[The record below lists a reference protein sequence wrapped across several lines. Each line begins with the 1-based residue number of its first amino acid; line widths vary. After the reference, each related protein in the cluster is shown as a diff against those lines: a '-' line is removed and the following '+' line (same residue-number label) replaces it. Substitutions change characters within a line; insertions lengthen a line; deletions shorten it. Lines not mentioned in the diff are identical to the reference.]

1 MTTYGKESGIAITT
15 ARVKNFRSL
24 ADIEVDLSDLTVLIG
39 ANNAGKTSF
48 LDALFAAVGAG
59 RRSLGADDVR
69 LAPGEV
75 TAPKSREVLI
85 DILLRPISS
94 DSKVADKYP
103 EGSFWTSLWG
113 TPGIANDDDF
123 NELTPIRTV
132 LKWNE
137 MKQEYI
143 VERKFLKEWR
153 SFADWSSAATQDR
166 ALSAAQIEPLALH
179 YVDAKRDLDED
190 LRRPG
195 SFWRRLTEDLGLKD
209 TDIAVME
216 STLSGI
222 NQEIVDK
229 SEILQHLKTNLA
241 GLQTVVSADSGTV
254 EISPVARKLRD
265 LSKGVDVSF
274 STSGAQSFPLARHG
288 MGTRSLASL
297 LVFRAYDTDPL
308 S

>member
-153 SFADWSSAATQDR
+153 SFCSGLMNPDT
-166 ALSAAQIEPLALH
+166 H
-179 YVDAKRDLDED
+179 
-190 LRRPG
+190 
-195 SFWRRLTEDLGLKD
+195 LG
-209 TDIAVME
+209 E
-216 STLSGI
+216 
-222 NQEIVDK
+222 N
-229 SEILQHLKTNLA
+229 
-241 GLQTVVSADSGTV
+241 
-254 EISPVARKLRD
+254 
-265 LSKGVDVSF
+265 
-274 STSGAQSFPLARHG
+274 ARHG
-288 MGTRSLASL
+288 EVSDEQATSF
-297 LVFRAYDTDPL
+297 VFPRVQGAGCL
-308 S
+308 SGARQGL